1 MSVRLI
7 IDGNEVYEIDEECE
21 CFKAAVEEQQA
32 RQNRRGCQ
40 RPPQQPMNQPSPNT
54 QNPSSQQGTQNWNN
68 TRKW

>member
-40 RPPQQPMNQPSPNT
+40 RPNAQPQNSQPP
-54 QNPSSQQGTQNWNN
+54 QGSQNWNN

>member
-21 CFKAAVEEQQA
+21 CLKAAVEEQQA

-40 RPPQQPMNQPSPNT
+40 RPNMQPQNPQQ
-54 QNPSSQQGTQNWNN
+54 QNPQSQQGSQNWNN
-68 TRKW
+68 MRKW